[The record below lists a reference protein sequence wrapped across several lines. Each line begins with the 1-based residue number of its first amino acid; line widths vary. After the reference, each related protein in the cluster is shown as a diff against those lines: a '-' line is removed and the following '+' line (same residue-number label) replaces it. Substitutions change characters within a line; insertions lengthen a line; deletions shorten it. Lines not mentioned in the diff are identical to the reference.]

1 MKRTMAITLSALA
14 IVAMAIPAN
23 AQTASSSTSN
33 TTGAVISVQGGGFS
47 SVNDLNDAKT
57 ANFKTGFNVGGGL
70 GYQFNEVLGLRGTFT
85 FARNESEGTG
95 LPTLIKAGT
104 KVNRY
109 LYGAE
114 LVAKLPVAGGI
125 SPYILAGGGAVTFK
139 PDTTP
144 EQDSFTKP
152 AGKVGVGVNIDVPKT
167 NVSVFAEGNG
177 WFYQFDK
184 FGFDKTQFDLTWSAG
199 LSYRFGR

>member
-1 MKRTMAITLSALA
+1 MTKAIAFALSALA
-14 IVAMAIPAN
+14 VIATATPAQ
-23 AQTASSSTSN
+23 AQSAGATTS
-33 TTGAVISVQGGGFS
+33 TGAVISVQGGGFS
-47 SVNDLNDAKT
+47 SVNNLNDAKT
-57 ANFKTGFNVGGGL
+57 ADFKTGFNVGGAL
-70 GYQFNEVLGLRGTFT
+70 GYQFTDVLGVRGTFT

-114 LVAKLPVAGGI
+114 LVLKVPVAGGI
-125 SPYILAGGGAVTFK
+125 SPYVLAGGGAVTFK

-152 AGKVGVGVNIDVPKT
+152 AGKVGVGVNIDIPKT
-167 NVSVFAEGNG
+167 AVSIFAEGNG
-177 WFYQFDK
+177 WFYQFDH